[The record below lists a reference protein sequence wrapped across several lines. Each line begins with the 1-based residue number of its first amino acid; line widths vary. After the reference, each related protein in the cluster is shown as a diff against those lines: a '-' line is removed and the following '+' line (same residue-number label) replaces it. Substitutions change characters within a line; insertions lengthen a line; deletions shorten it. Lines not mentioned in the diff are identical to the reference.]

1 MGGGSAVE
9 SLIDAIKQLYDVEGL
24 IRWGGYFILFAI
36 VFAETGLLVGFF
48 LPGDSL
54 LVAAGLA
61 ASQGLLE
68 IWSLCLLLTAASI
81 SGNSLGYFIGR
92 KAGPTLFNKKD
103 SFLFS
108 KANVQKAQ
116 AFYEKHGGK
125 AITFAQYIP
134 IVRTF
139 TPVVAGITQMDY
151 RRFLTYSVTGAFVW
165 VWPLTMGAYFL
176 GKTIPDFEKNIHY
189 AIGIVILVSLLPIV
203 IEYFKARA
211 EKKTEAQQ
219 AVQRSSK

>member
-1 MGGGSAVE
+1 VE
-9 SLIDAIKQLYDVEGL
+9 SLIDAIKNLYDVEGL
-24 IRWGGYFILFAI
+24 IRSGGYFILFAI
-36 VFAETGLLVGFF
+36 VFAETGLLIGFF

-68 IWSLCLLLTAASI
+68 IWTLCLLLTAASI
-81 SGNSLGYFIGR
+81 LGNSFGYFIGR
-92 KAGPTLFNKKD
+92 KAGPTLFNKED
-103 SFLFS
+103 SLLFS

-116 AFYEKHGGK
+116 AFYEKNGGR
-125 AITFAQYIP
+125 AIIFAQFIP

-165 VWPLTMGAYFL
+165 VWPLTMGAYYL

-189 AIGIVILVSLLPIV
+189 AIGIVILVSAIPIA

-211 EKKTEAQQ
+211 EKKAEAKP

>member
-1 MGGGSAVE
+1 ME
-9 SLIDAIKQLYDVEGL
+9 FLIDAIKQLYDVEGL
-24 IRWGGYFILFAI
+24 IRWGGYLILLTI

-68 IWSLCLLLTAASI
+68 IWTLCLLLTTASI
-81 SGNSLGYFIGR
+81 SGNSFGYFIGR
-92 KAGPTLFNKKD
+92 KAGPALFNKKD
-103 SFLFS
+103 SLLFS

-116 AFYEKHGGK
+116 VFYEKNGGK
-125 AITFAQYIP
+125 AIILAQFIP

-151 RRFLTYSVTGAFVW
+151 RRFLPYSVIGAFVW
-165 VWPLTMGAYFL
+165 VWPLSMGAYFL

-203 IEYFKARA
+203 FEFFKARA
-211 EKKTEAQQ
+211 EKKAE
-219 AVQRSSK
+219 VQPVVVPRSSK

>member
-1 MGGGSAVE
+1 ME

-68 IWSLCLLLTAASI
+68 IWTLCLLLTAASI
-81 SGNSLGYFIGR
+81 SGNSFGYLIGR
-92 KAGPTLFNKKD
+92 KAGPRLFNKKD

-125 AITFAQYIP
+125 AIIFAQYIP

-189 AIGIVILVSLLPIV
+189 AIGIVILVSAVPIA
-203 IEYFKARA
+203 IEYFKARV
-211 EKKTEAQQ
+211 EKKAEAQQEVQQ

>member
-1 MGGGSAVE
+1 VE
-9 SLIDAIKQLYDVEGL
+9 FLMDAIKQLYDVEGL
-24 IRWGGYFILFAI
+24 IRSGGYFIVCAI
-36 VFAETGLLVGFF
+36 VFIETGLLVGFF

-54 LVAAGLA
+54 LMAAGLA

-68 IWSLCLLLTAASI
+68 IWTLCLLLTAASI
-81 SGNSLGYFIGR
+81 SGNSCGYFIGR
-92 KAGPTLFNKKD
+92 KAGPTLFNKED
-103 SFLFS
+103 SLLFS

-116 AFYEKHGGK
+116 SFYEKYGGR
-125 AITFAQYIP
+125 AIIFAQFVP

-189 AIGIVILVSLLPIV
+189 AIGIVILVSVLPIV
-203 IEYFKARA
+203 FEFFKARA
-211 EKKTEAQQ
+211 EKKTEPQKV
-219 AVQRSSK
+219 VQRSSK

>member
-1 MGGGSAVE
+1 ME
-9 SLIDAIKQLYDVEGL
+9 FLIDAIKQLYDVEGL
-24 IRWGGYFILFAI
+24 IRSGGYFIVCAI
-36 VFAETGLLVGFF
+36 VFIETGLLVGFF

-68 IWSLCLLLTAASI
+68 IWPLCIFLTIASI
-81 SGNSLGYFIGR
+81 TGNSTGYFIGR
-92 KAGPTLFNKKD
+92 KAGPTLFNKED
-103 SFLFS
+103 SLLFS
-108 KANVQKAQ
+108 KSNVQKAQ
-116 AFYEKHGGK
+116 GFYEKYGGR
-125 AITFAQYIP
+125 AIIFAQFVP

-189 AIGIVILVSLLPIV
+189 AIGIVILVSALPIAF
-203 IEYFKARA
+203 EFFKARA
-211 EKKTEAQQ
+211 EKKAEVKQVKQ

>member
-1 MGGGSAVE
+1 VGGRPVE

-24 IRWGGYFILFAI
+24 IRWGGYFILFSI
-36 VFAETGLLVGFF
+36 VFAETGLLIGFF

-61 ASQGLLE
+61 SSQGLLE
-68 IWSLCLLLTAASI
+68 IWPLCLLLTAASI
-81 SGNSLGYFIGR
+81 SGNSFGYFIGR
-92 KAGPTLFNKKD
+92 KAGPTLFNKED
-103 SFLFS
+103 SLLFS
-108 KANVQKAQ
+108 KTNVQKAQ
-116 AFYEKHGGK
+116 AFYEKNGGR
-125 AITFAQYIP
+125 AIIFAQFIP

-165 VWPLTMGAYFL
+165 VWPLTMGAYYL

-189 AIGIVILVSLLPIV
+189 AIGIVILVSAIPIA
-203 IEYFKARA
+203 IEFFKARA
-211 EKKTEAQQ
+211 EKKAEEKP
-219 AVQRSSK
+219 AVQRAPK

>member
-1 MGGGSAVE
+1 ME
-9 SLIDAIKQLYDVEGL
+9 FLIDAIKQLYDVEGL
-24 IRWGGYFILFAI
+24 IRSGGYFIVCAI
-36 VFAETGLLVGFF
+36 VFVETGLLVGFF

-68 IWSLCLLLTAASI
+68 IWPLCIFLTIASI
-81 SGNSLGYFIGR
+81 SGNSTGYFIGR
-92 KAGPTLFNKKD
+92 KAGPTLFNKED
-103 SFLFS
+103 SLLFS

-116 AFYEKHGGK
+116 GFYEKYGGR
-125 AITFAQYIP
+125 AIIFAQFVP

-165 VWPLTMGAYFL
+165 VWPLTMGAYLL

-189 AIGIVILVSLLPIV
+189 AIGIVILVSALPIAF
-203 IEYFKARA
+203 EFFKARA
-211 EKKTEAQQ
+211 EKKGEVKQ

>member
-1 MGGGSAVE
+1 VGGRPVE

-24 IRWGGYFILFAI
+24 IRWGGYFILFSI
-36 VFAETGLLVGFF
+36 VFAETGLLIGFF

-54 LVAAGLA
+54 LAAAGLA

-68 IWSLCLLLTAASI
+68 IWPLCLLLTAASI
-81 SGNSLGYFIGR
+81 SGNSFGYFIGR
-92 KAGPTLFNKKD
+92 KAGPTLFNKED
-103 SFLFS
+103 SLLFS

-116 AFYEKHGGK
+116 AFYEKNGGR
-125 AITFAQYIP
+125 AIVFAQFIP

-165 VWPLTMGAYFL
+165 VWPLTMGAYYL

-189 AIGIVILVSLLPIV
+189 AIGIVILVSALPIA

-211 EKKTEAQQ
+211 EKKAETKP

>member
-1 MGGGSAVE
+1 VE
-9 SLIDAIKQLYDVEGL
+9 FLIDAIKQLYDVEGL

-68 IWSLCLLLTAASI
+68 IWTLCLLLTVASI

-92 KAGPTLFNKKD
+92 KAGPALFKKKD
-103 SFLFS
+103 SLLFS
-108 KANVQKAQ
+108 KANIQKAQ

-125 AITFAQYIP
+125 AITFAQYVP

-151 RRFLTYSVTGAFVW
+151 RRFLTFSIMGAFAW

-176 GKTIPDFEKNIHY
+176 GKTIPDFEKNVHY
-189 AIGIVILVSLLPIV
+189 AVGIVILVSILPIV
-203 IEYFKARA
+203 FEFFKSRA
-211 EKKTEAQQ
+211 EKKAEVQP

>member
-1 MGGGSAVE
+1 ME
-9 SLIDAIKQLYDVEGL
+9 SLIDAIKNLYDVEGL
-24 IRWGGYFILFAI
+24 IRSGGYFILFAI
-36 VFAETGLLVGFF
+36 VFAETGLLIGFF

-68 IWSLCLLLTAASI
+68 IWTLCLALTAASI
-81 SGNSLGYFIGR
+81 LGNSTGYFIGR
-92 KAGPTLFNKKD
+92 KAGPTLFNKQD
-103 SFLFS
+103 SLLFS

-116 AFYEKHGGK
+116 AFYEKYGGR
-125 AITFAQYIP
+125 AIIFAQFVP
-134 IVRTF
+134 IARTF

-189 AIGIVILVSLLPIV
+189 AIGIVILVSALPIA

-211 EKKTEAQQ
+211 EKKTEAKA

>member
-1 MGGGSAVE
+1 ME

-36 VFAETGLLVGFF
+36 VFAETGLLIGFF

-151 RRFLTYSVTGAFVW
+151 RRFLTYSVMGAFVW

>member
-1 MGGGSAVE
+1 VE

-24 IRWGGYFILFAI
+24 IRWGGYFILFSI
-36 VFAETGLLVGFF
+36 VFAETGLLIGFF

-61 ASQGLLE
+61 SSQGLLE
-68 IWSLCLLLTAASI
+68 IWPLCLLLTAASI
-81 SGNSLGYFIGR
+81 SGNSFGYFIGR
-92 KAGPTLFNKKD
+92 KAGPTLFNKED
-103 SFLFS
+103 SLLFS
-108 KANVQKAQ
+108 KTNVQKAQ
-116 AFYEKHGGK
+116 AFYEKNGGR
-125 AITFAQYIP
+125 AIIFAQFIP

-165 VWPLTMGAYFL
+165 VWPLTMGAYYL

-189 AIGIVILVSLLPIV
+189 AIGIVILVSAIPIA
-203 IEYFKARA
+203 IEFFKARA
-211 EKKTEAQQ
+211 EKKAEEKP
-219 AVQRSSK
+219 AVQRAPK

>member
-1 MGGGSAVE
+1 ME
-9 SLIDAIKQLYDVEGL
+9 FLIDAIKQLYDVEGL

-68 IWSLCLLLTAASI
+68 IWPLCLLLTVASI

-92 KAGPTLFNKKD
+92 KAGPALLNKKD
-103 SFLFS
+103 SLLFS
-108 KANVQKAQ
+108 KANIQKAQ

-125 AITFAQYIP
+125 AITFAQYVP

-151 RRFLTYSVTGAFVW
+151 RRFLTFSIMGAFAW

-176 GKTIPDFEKNIHY
+176 GKTIPDFEKNVHY
-189 AIGIVILVSLLPIV
+189 AVGIVILVSILPIV
-203 IEYFKARA
+203 FEFFKSRA
-211 EKKTEAQQ
+211 EKKTEVQP

>member
-36 VFAETGLLVGFF
+36 VFAETGLLIGFF

-151 RRFLTYSVTGAFVW
+151 RRFLTYSVMGAFVW